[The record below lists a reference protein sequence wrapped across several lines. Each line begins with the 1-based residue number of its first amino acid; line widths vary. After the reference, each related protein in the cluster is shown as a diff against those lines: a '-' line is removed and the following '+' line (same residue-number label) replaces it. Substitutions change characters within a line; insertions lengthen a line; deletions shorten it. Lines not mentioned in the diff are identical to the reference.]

1 MINDKPNMMPVPEPY
16 HLIIPQSLYKSIK
29 YNQAHHHQ
37 AKGEITNEEATE
49 FKKFKDLFKNFMNKL
64 NAQDPSA
71 FSTLSAIMGMWGYS
85 RKYCGMCG
93 RPIIGKP
100 GHIQNRMVC
109 PTCDDSY
116 KIAEEL
122 HKREDSEI
130 VNEKRTKG
138 FYNKETTYK
147 IKPKEDQK

>member
-1 MINDKPNMMPVPEPY
+1 MINDKPNMMPMPEPY
-16 HLIIPQSLYKSIK
+16 HLIVPQSLYKAIK
-29 YNQAHHHQ
+29 YNQAHHQVH
-37 AKGEITNEEATE
+37 KGEITNEEATE
-49 FKKFKDLFKNFMNKL
+49 FKKFKNLFKDFMNKL
-64 NAQDPSA
+64 NSQDPSA

-116 KIAEEL
+116 RIAEEL
-122 HKREDSEI
+122 HKREDGEI
-130 VNEKRTKG
+130 VNEKRVKG
-138 FYNKETTYK
+138 SYNKETTYK
-147 IKPKEDQK
+147 LKPKEAQK